1 VVQNEK
7 KNSCQRNRRGFTL
20 VELMVV
26 ILIIGLLAGIVGR
39 QVIKNI
45 AKAKVTTARA
55 QIAILK
61 GAVKDYYLDTGEYPD
76 EATGL
81 EALVIEPPG
90 VTGWDPTGYLDPP
103 ELPKDPWGY
112 EYNYN
117 NPGEYGTVFDIFS
130 YGADGKEG
138 GEGEEADIYD
148 SDVTGGGETE
158 G

>member
-1 VVQNEK
+1 MAQNEK
-7 KNSCQRNRRGFTL
+7 NNDRQRNRRGFTL

-26 ILIIGLLAGIVGR
+26 ILIIGLRAGIVGR
-39 QVIKNI
+39 RVIKNI
-45 AKAKVTTARA
+45 AKAKVITTRA

-81 EALVIEPPG
+81 ESLVIEPPG

-103 ELPKDPWGY
+103 TLPSDPWGY

-117 NPGEYGTVFDIFS
+117 YPGEYGVFDIYS

-148 SDVTGGGETE
+148 SDVAGGGETE

>member
-1 VVQNEK
+1 MVQNET
-7 KNSCQRNRRGFTL
+7 KNDCQKNRRGFTL

-45 AKAKVTTARA
+45 AKAKITTTRA

-81 EALVIEPPG
+81 ESLVIEPPG

-103 ELPKDPWGY
+103 TLPGDPWGY

-117 NPGEYGTVFDIFS
+117 YPGEYGVFDIYS

-148 SDVTGGGETE
+148 SDVTGGG
-158 G
+158 GISGG

>member
-1 VVQNEK
+1 MTQNEK
-7 KNSCQRNRRGFTL
+7 KNNCQRNRRGFTL

-45 AKAKVTTARA
+45 AKAKITTTRA

-81 EALVIEPPG
+81 ESLVIEPPG
-90 VTGWDPTGYLDPP
+90 VTGWDPTGYLDPLT
-103 ELPKDPWGY
+103 LPADPWGY

-117 NPGEYGTVFDIFS
+117 YPGEYGVFDIYS